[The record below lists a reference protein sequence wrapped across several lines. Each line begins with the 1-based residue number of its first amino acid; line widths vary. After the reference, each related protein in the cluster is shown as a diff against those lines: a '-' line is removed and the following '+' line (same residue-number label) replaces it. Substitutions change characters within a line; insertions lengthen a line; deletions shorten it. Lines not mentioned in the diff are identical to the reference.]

1 MIKVSVYPKN
11 DGMPFAITFNDNE
24 IDDVKNYTNHLT
36 ENGHEFIVI
45 GLPKLHKP
53 TLD

>member
-1 MIKVSVYPKN
+1 MIKICVYPKN

-24 IDDVKNYTNHLT
+24 IDDVNNYTNRLT
-36 ENGHEFIVI
+36 EIGHEFIAI
-45 GLPKLHKP
+45 GLPKLHKD